1 MLVSVSLCWF
11 LYKGY
16 GRPALVQ
23 ASREA
28 KAKRKLIR
36 HPCSKLDQKHFI
48 LRWRLRALPSKG
60 RRPGR
65 GVDSENTALLLS
77 LGSHGRRR
85 GCALRRDRWSR
96 GPPALLQSFQEKTSL
111 AVQGLQIRVCVF
123 WNAGPGRKWPESL
136 ILYSFPLTLPSKPE
150 RSGLPWRPDPES
162 SVSSLKGA
170 ASGPG
175 ARGELRTDLPTKRGP
190 FGLQDVKTQ
199 ARVRDPKHPLKE
211 GGLGGGAEWVPPS
224 TVSLSLYLS
233 AGAEAALP
241 RPPCPA
247 RRPVIF
253 CLRLGSRPR
262 GRREPTPH
270 PRHLTRAAKRQEGEP
285 LKEAQAAMW
294 RAGRKIIF
302 IGLAFH
308 FPNDIYLTVFDSI
321 YETSPVNR
329 IYTHCAYNC
338 LSAPKPIAIIT
349 AGSS

>member
-123 WNAGPGRKWPESL
+123 WNAGPGRKWPESP

-170 ASGPG
+170 ASEPG
-175 ARGELRTDLPTKRGP
+175 ARAENLGQTSQRS
-190 FGLQDVKTQ
+190 V
-199 ARVRDPKHPLKE
+199 VPL
-211 GGLGGGAEWVPPS
+211 A
-224 TVSLSLYLS
+224 
-233 AGAEAALP
+233 
-241 RPPCPA
+241 
-247 RRPVIF
+247 
-253 CLRLGSRPR
+253 SR
-262 GRREPTPH
+262 
-270 PRHLTRAAKRQEGEP
+270 
-285 LKEAQAAMW
+285 M
-294 RAGRKIIF
+294 
-302 IGLAFH
+302 
-308 FPNDIYLTVFDSI
+308 
-321 YETSPVNR
+321 
-329 IYTHCAYNC
+329 
-338 LSAPKPIAIIT
+338 
-349 AGSS
+349 